1 MKNGI
6 ILLYICLFFSINQ
19 MHAESPET
27 CLSEKE
33 LLKIKTCDDAVISP
47 DGNWIAYTVSVP
59 RTAIEKSG
67 SAWRELYLFSVKT
80 SESKPFITGQVNTY
94 EPRWKPDGT
103 LLAFRSKSGEDKYT
117 QVWGI
122 AINGGE
128 AVQLTSASN
137 NVETFR
143 WHPDG
148 MRIAYIAE
156 TPLSAKE
163 RELREKG
170 YGFIFYQ
177 ENLKDKNLYLEDLAN
192 NEPEQLTS
200 GKTVW
205 DFEFGSDGNLIAAS
219 VSPQNLI
226 DERYMERKIYVL
238 NLKTK
243 ELKKVSENMGKL
255 GNYKFNRSGDKLV
268 YAAALEQKDHQISQV
283 YVTDLTGGKTI
294 NLTPEKFRGHVT
306 WVDWYDDKTVLYR
319 AGEGV
324 WSTYSIVS
332 SSGGE
337 RKIILNS
344 KETGVIYDEITRSA
358 NGKASAM
365 LGSTPS
371 IPREVYY
378 RDGDAVP
385 QKVTDVN
392 PWLTERKLG
401 PQKLISYKARD
412 GQDIEGLLIYPVD
425 ARDGVKYP
433 MVVYVHGGP
442 EHHHYFDWCSYYSE
456 PGQVLAG
463 KGYYVFYPNYR
474 SSTGYGLE
482 FALAG
487 YGDPAGVEFNDIADG
502 IDYLIS
508 ENMVDKDR
516 VGVAGGSYGGYAAAW
531 FASYYTDKVKAA
543 SMFVGISD
551 LISKR
556 GTTDIPYEELYV
568 HSGKKLEETWDKSL
582 KRSPIYYAHKSK
594 TALLIL
600 GGTDDTRVNPAQS
613 LEMYWR
619 LRMNGHQAVRLV
631 QYPGERHGNRKQTS
645 RIDLLYRQIAWFEW
659 YLGDQKPVNGPM
671 PPLDISDQYGL
682 NLD

>member
-1 MKNGI
+1 
-6 ILLYICLFFSINQ
+6 
-19 MHAESPET
+19 
-27 CLSEKE
+27 
-33 LLKIKTCDDAVISP
+33 
-47 DGNWIAYTVSVP
+47 
-59 RTAIEKSG
+59 
-67 SAWRELYLFSVKT
+67 
-80 SESKPFITGQVNTY
+80 
-94 EPRWKPDGT
+94 
-103 LLAFRSKSGEDKYT
+103 
-117 QVWGI
+117 
-122 AINGGE
+122 
-128 AVQLTSASN
+128 
-137 NVETFR
+137 
-143 WHPDG
+143 
-148 MRIAYIAE
+148 
-156 TPLSAKE
+156 
-163 RELREKG
+163 
-170 YGFIFYQ
+170 
-177 ENLKDKNLYLEDLAN
+177 
-192 NEPEQLTS
+192 
-200 GKTVW
+200 
-205 DFEFGSDGNLIAAS
+205 
-219 VSPQNLI
+219 
-226 DERYMERKIYVL
+226 
-238 NLKTK
+238 
-243 ELKKVSENMGKL
+243 
-255 GNYKFNRSGDKLV
+255 
-268 YAAALEQKDHQISQV
+268 
-283 YVTDLTGGKTI
+283 
-294 NLTPEKFRGHVT
+294 
-306 WVDWYDDKTVLYR
+306 
-319 AGEGV
+319 
-324 WSTYSIVS
+324 
-332 SSGGE
+332 
-337 RKIILNS
+337 
-344 KETGVIYDEITRSA
+344 
-358 NGKASAM
+358 M

-582 KRSPIYYAHKSK
+582 QRSPIYYAHKSK

-619 LRMNGHQAVRLV
+619 LRMNGHPAVRLV

>member
-1 MKNGI
+1 MKNI
-6 ILLYICLFFSINQ
+6 LILLCISVFFAINLT
-19 MHAESPET
+19 HADSPIT
-27 CLSEKE
+27 CLSETD
-33 LLKIKTCDDAVISP
+33 LLSIRTCEDAAISP
-47 DGNWIAYTVSVP
+47 DGKWIAYTISVP
-59 RTAIEKSG
+59 RAATEKAG
-67 SAWRELYLFSVKT
+67 SAWRELYVFSLKSVR
-80 SESKPFITGQVNTY
+80 SKPFITGRVNIY
-94 EPRWKPDGT
+94 EPRWKPDGSM
-103 LLAFRSKSGEDKYT
+103 LAFRAKRGEDKFT

-122 AINGGE
+122 AIDGGE
-128 AVQLTSASN
+128 AVQLTNSVN
-137 NVETFR
+137 NVESFR

-148 MRIAYIAE
+148 NRIAYIAE

-163 RELREKG
+163 KELREKG
-170 YGFIFYQ
+170 YGFVFYQ
-177 ENLKDKNLYLEDLAN
+177 ENLKNKNLYIEDLAIK
-192 NEPEQLTS
+192 EPEPLTS
-200 GKTVW
+200 GKTIW
-205 DFEFGSDGNLIAAS
+205 DFEFSSDGNWIAAS
-219 VSPQNLI
+219 VSPHNLI
-226 DERYMERKIYVL
+226 DERYMERKIYTL

-243 ELKKVSENMGKL
+243 EMKQVSENKGKL

-283 YVTDLTGGKTI
+283 YVTNLTDGKTI

-306 WVDWYDDKTVLYR
+306 LVDWYDDKTVLYR

-324 WSTYSIVS
+324 WSTYSTIS
-332 SSGGE
+332 SSGGK
-337 RKIILNS
+337 RKIILDS
-344 KETGVIYDEITRSA
+344 KETGVIYDQMTRSVD
-358 NGKASAM
+358 GKAAAM

-371 IPREVYY
+371 VPREVYY
-378 RDGDAVP
+378 RDGVSVP
-385 QKVTDVN
+385 QRLTDVN
-392 PWLTERKLG
+392 PWLAERNLG
-401 PQKLISYKARD
+401 LQKLVTYKARD
-412 GQDIEGLLIYPVD
+412 GQDVEGLLIYPVD
-425 ARDGVKYP
+425 AKQGVRYP
-433 MVVYVHGGP
+433 LVVYVHGGP

-487 YGDPAGVEFNDIADG
+487 YGDPAGVEFDDIADG

-508 ENMVDKDR
+508 ENMVDKNR
-516 VGVAGGSYGGYAAAW
+516 VGIAGGSYGGYAAAW
-531 FASYYTDKVKAA
+531 FASYYTEKVKAA

-556 GTTDIPYEELYV
+556 GTTDIPNEELYV
-568 HSGKKLEETWDKSL
+568 HSGTKLEEMWDISL

-600 GGTDDTRVNPAQS
+600 GGTDDTRVYPAQS
-613 LEMYWR
+613 MEMYWR
-619 LRMNGHQAVRLV
+619 LKMNGHQAVRLV
-631 QYPGERHGNRKQTS
+631 QYPGERHGNSKQTS